1 MMSVR
6 AGTRRNAGRS
16 RWSLWLTVRCGGGR
30 CAENIAGMPRGV
42 TMNSDPWL
50 GDPED
55 RLRRCTHHTMRIRG
69 EPCGHWECVERNKAA
84 DEIERLRAAI
94 HDHKMSVKID
104 THPANGP
111 SLFDEVLWK
120 AIEGSDDE
128 Q

>member
-1 MMSVR
+1 MNSERQDQLAKIASDIVYAWMGSEIGALDKTDR
-6 AGTRRNAGRS
+6 INLRNAVSESVGP
-16 RWSLWLTVRCGGGR
+16 L
-30 CAENIAGMPRGV
+30 M
-42 TMNSDPWL
+42 
-50 GDPED
+50 
-55 RLRRCTHHTMRIRG
+55 
-69 EPCGHWECVERNKAA
+69 

-94 HDHKMSVKID
+94 HDHKMHVKID

>member
-1 MMSVR
+1 MSGRNGEDCQRHRVR
-6 AGTRRNAGRS
+6 
-16 RWSLWLTVRCGGGR
+16 WMDQTVRSTSRTDHRTSVIGR
-30 CAENIAGMPRGV
+30 P
-42 TMNSDPWL
+42 
-50 GDPED
+50 
-55 RLRRCTHHTMRIRG
+55 
-69 EPCGHWECVERNKAA
+69 A

-94 HDHKMSVKID
+94 HDHKMHVKID

>member
-1 MMSVR
+1 MNSELVER
-6 AGTRRNAGRS
+6 AR
-16 RWSLWLTVRCGGGR
+16 R
-30 CAENIAGMPRGV
+30 CAIALRDDESTV
-42 TMNSDPWL
+42 L
-50 GDPED
+50 PELID
-55 RLRRCTHHTMRIRG
+55 DL
-69 EPCGHWECVERNKAA
+69 A

-94 HDHKMSVKID
+94 HDHKMRVKID